1 MKHCLNKWKG
11 RTVCD
16 TCQRNLLHSELIG
29 RGEIEGTERLQEQLD
44 LALKEKDQWHQHN
57 RQVDAEIYDKTQV
70 ISGVKAKQR
79 LEIQKLK
86 EQLLVENARNESMIG
101 IVVKLTEALD
111 GSKQCESLTASRT
124 RDYEVQL
131 EANRSEL
138 YINADQVRL
147 LSERLSAMSR
157 NFDGMVTCRQVLST
171 VCRSC
176 KVKVNQRYRRQV
188 LEANMSEAFTTLT
201 RTRTEM
207 NRRTVREADKEHCK
221 CVLM

>member
-1 MKHCLNKWKG
+1 
-11 RTVCD
+11 
-16 TCQRNLLHSELIG
+16 
-29 RGEIEGTERLQEQLD
+29 
-44 LALKEKDQWHQHN
+44 
-57 RQVDAEIYDKTQV
+57 
-70 ISGVKAKQR
+70 
-79 LEIQKLK
+79 
-86 EQLLVENARNESMIG
+86 MIG

-147 LSERLSAMSR
+147 LSEKLSALSR
-157 NFDGMVTCRQVLST
+157 ELDGMVTCRQVLST

-176 KVKVNQRYRRQV
+176 KAKVNQRYRRQV

-201 RTRTEM
+201 RTRTEL
-207 NRRTVREADKEHCK
+207 NRRTIRETDHANCK
-221 CVLM
+221 CVLI